1 MEDKIIVKRQ
11 AETNDEYGCRP
22 ENRKIKD
29 QIDYGVVVINKP
41 AGPTSHQ
48 VAEYVKRILKIDK
61 AGHSGTLDPNVTG
74 VLAIALGRATR
85 VVETLLKSGKEYV
98 ALMHLHDKVDED
110 NIRQAFSEFT
120 GKIMQMPP
128 VKSAV
133 RRRLREREIYYVKIL
148 EMEGKDVLFKIG
160 CQAGTYI
167 RKYIHDLAIKLGT
180 RGHMQQLIRT
190 KAGVYTDEQWHSL
203 HDLKDAYEFYLSGDD
218 KHLKK
223 IILPIESVVVNMKK
237 VWILDNAV
245 DAVCHGASLY
255 LAGIAKID
263 DGIMRGNDVAIMTL
277 KDELVGIGKAVFDSG
292 GMKKHEKGVAVKSN
306 KVFMERGTYPK
317 LLKIV

>member
-1 MEDKIIVKRQ
+1 MENKVIVKRQ

-98 ALMHLHDKVDED
+98 ALMHLHDNVDED
-110 NIRQAFSEFT
+110 KIRQAFSEFT
-120 GKIMQMPP
+120 GKIMQLPP

-133 RRRLREREIYYVKIL
+133 RRRLREREIFYLQLL
-148 EMEGKDVLFKIG
+148 EINEKEVLFRVG

-167 RKYIHDLAIKLGT
+167 RKLIHDIGQKLGV
-180 RGHMQQLIRT
+180 GAHMQQLIRT
-190 KAGVYTDEQWHSL
+190 KAGPYTDEQWHSL
-203 HDLKDAYEFYLSGDD
+203 HDLKDAYEFYLQGDD

-223 IILPIESVVVNMKK
+223 IILPIESAVVNMKK
-237 VWILDNAV
+237 VWILDGAV

-277 KDELVGIGKAVFDSG
+277 KDELVGIGKTVFDSG
-292 GMKKHEKGVAVKSN
+292 GMKKHDKGVAVKLF

-317 LLKIV
+317 IKKES